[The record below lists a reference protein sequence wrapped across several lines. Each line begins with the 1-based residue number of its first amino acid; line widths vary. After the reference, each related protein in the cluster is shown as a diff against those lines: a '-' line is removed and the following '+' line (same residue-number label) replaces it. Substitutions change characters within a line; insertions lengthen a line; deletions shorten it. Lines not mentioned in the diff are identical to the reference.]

1 MEPFCVI
8 FFLRCFFNV
17 LKTTPKSFSQ
27 TTKLPPHAN
36 FPPALLF
43 RGQVCP
49 HVWAS
54 VPSEFQTRSWS
65 SAMRRCEF
73 HTADDNSF
81 LMSVWKKY
89 RVEQKLQMG
98 LSLLNHHSP
107 SQSLLIHVV
116 CLFMCFSNLSKCL
129 SCSNAKPV
137 HLAGSTIHCP
147 CSTVP
152 FFLPCNLL
160 WRSVGKCCFSKGQT
174 KMLRE
179 AAAVAACHT

>member
-1 MEPFCVI
+1 MFRRLQN
-8 FFLRCFFNV
+8 FLRALIFPSLLRSGGRFALTCGRSSPLSFKRVAGLRQCGAVSF
-17 LKTTPKSFSQ
+17 TPRMTIPFWC
-27 TTKLPPHAN
+27 L
-36 FPPALLF
+36 
-43 RGQVCP
+43 
-49 HVWAS
+49 W
-54 VPSEFQTRSWS
+54 E
-65 SAMRRCEF
+65 
-73 HTADDNSF
+73 
-81 LMSVWKKY
+81 KKN

-137 HLAGSTIHCP
+137 HLAGSMIHYPCP
-147 CSTVP
+147 IVP
-152 FFLPCNLL
+152 FFLRCNLL